1 MTKREE
7 REHLFRILFCK
18 DFHDMEELK
27 EQIEFYQEQQE
38 GITAEEFAPI
48 RKKLEAIVEA
58 EGSIDMIL
66 SEATTGWRLNRMGKA
81 ELAILR
87 IAVYEM
93 RYDENVPDKVAINE
107 AVELAKKYGNDASS
121 GFVNGVLAKVIQ
133 K

>member
-7 REHLFRILFCK
+7 REHLFRMLFCK
-18 DFHDMEELK
+18 DFHNMEELE
-27 EQIEFYQEQQE
+27 EQVELYQEQQE
-38 GITAEEFAPI
+38 GVTAEEFEPI
-48 RKKLEAIVEA
+48 RKKLKAIIEA

-93 RYDENVPDKVAINE
+93 RYDTEVPDKVAINE
-107 AVELAKKYGNDASS
+107 AVELAKKYGNDTSS

>member
-7 REHLFRILFCK
+7 REHLFKILFCK
-18 DFHDMEELK
+18 DFHDIEELR
-27 EQIEFYQEQQE
+27 EQVDLYQAQQE
-38 GITAEEFAPI
+38 NVSTEEFVPI

-66 SEATTGWRLNRMGKA
+66 SEAASGWRLNRMGKA

-93 RYDENVPDKVAINE
+93 RYDKDVPDKVAINE
-107 AVELAKKYGNDASS
+107 AVELAKKYGNDASY
-121 GFVNGVLAKVIQ
+121 GFVNGVLAKVIE

>member
-1 MTKREE
+1 
-7 REHLFRILFCK
+7 
-18 DFHDMEELK
+18 MEELK
-27 EQIEFYQEQQE
+27 EQVELYQGQQE
-38 GITAEEFAPI
+38 GVTAEEFVPI

-58 EGSIDMIL
+58 EGTIDMIL
-66 SEATTGWRLNRMGKA
+66 SNAASGWRLNRMGKA

-93 RYDENVPDKVAINE
+93 RFDEDVPDKVAINE

-121 GFVNGVLAKVIQ
+121 GFVNGVLAKVIE